1 MSNPQTQTNTRTHYE
16 VLGVPQNA
24 DAKTIRQAYLR
35 ASLNFHPD
43 KNPGNEEY
51 AKAQFIQVGEA
62 YEVLRDST
70 KRAAYDRELASGAA
84 RTRGTYYTASS
95 SPYSS
100 TSRQKASA
108 NRETDHRTTNASGT
122 REGGSHAG
130 NATRQHY
137 RNQHPNAQTTESAT
151 FSSNKDSSYS
161 SSSTRSQRDRDFE
174 NFMHMFDETVSSLS
188 EEELNMAMGAASVV
202 GSVIGS
208 IIGARV
214 TKSRGGGGNSVIASA
229 ASMVGSAVASQAAS
243 TLVKSVHEDSR
254 LRVLEREERE
264 ARIRRGEAV
273 EEPRVDERE
282 RIIKDVF
289 GTVRRVAEAAIM
301 GGCGGGGCGE
311 GGISGSSSL
320 DGNEYDHDRG
330 NSGNSNNR
338 GGLSWG
344 HAVKFAGMAANVVAE
359 LQRQNQNS

>member
-1 MSNPQTQTNTRTHYE
+1 MSNPQIQTHYD

-51 AKAQFIQVGEA
+51 AKAQFIKIGEA

-70 KRAAYDRELASGAA
+70 KRAAYDRELALGA
-84 RTRGTYYTASS
+84 TRAGGGYNTS
-95 SPYSS
+95 SS
-100 TSRQKASA
+100 TSRQQA
-108 NRETDHRTTNASGT
+108 NANYEHKYRTTNASGT
-122 REGGSHAG
+122 REGTNSASHG
-130 NATRQHY
+130 TRQNSQ
-137 RNQHPNAQTTESAT
+137 NQYTHTTKSCT
-151 FSSNKDSSYS
+151 FSSGKSAS
-161 SSSTRSQRDRDFE
+161 SSARSQQDRDFK
-174 NFMHMFDETVSSLS
+174 NFMNMFDETVSSMS

-208 IIGARV
+208 IIGARA
-214 TKSRGGGGNSVIASA
+214 TKHRGGGGNSMITSA
-229 ASMVGSAVASQAAS
+229 ASMMGSAMASQAAS
-243 TLVKSVHEDSR
+243 TLVKSVHADSR
-254 LRVLEREERE
+254 QRVLEREERE

-301 GGCGGGGCGE
+301 GGCGGGCGE
-311 GGISGSSSL
+311 GSTSGPSSF
-320 DGNEYDHDRG
+320 DGNDNNYDRG
-330 NSGNSNNR
+330 NNGNSNNR
-338 GGLSWG
+338 GGMSWG
-344 HAVKFAGMAANVVAE
+344 QAVKFAGMAANVVAE
-359 LQRQNQNS
+359 MQRQKQNS